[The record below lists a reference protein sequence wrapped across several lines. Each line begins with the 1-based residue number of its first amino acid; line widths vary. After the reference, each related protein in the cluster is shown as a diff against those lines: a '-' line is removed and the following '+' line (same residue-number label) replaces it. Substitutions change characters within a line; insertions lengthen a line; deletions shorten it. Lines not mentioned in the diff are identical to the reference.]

1 MRAAVIDRFGGPEVL
16 RIADVP
22 VPEPRAGEIQICV
35 AYAGVNPA
43 DWKGREGW
51 LARIE
56 GPDYEFPHVVGFDC
70 AGIVSRLGPGVTR
83 FNLGDRVIGWA
94 NQVGRNR
101 GTHAEYVCLPEDNP
115 GRLPDDLDLAVAA
128 SIPVAGLT
136 ALQAARD
143 ADRAAAG
150 PGKHI
155 LIYGAAG
162 GVGSFAVG
170 FARMLGARVAATC
183 SARNVEYVRELGAE
197 HVIDYRRDDIHSA
210 LRAWSPAGVD
220 AIVDIVGL
228 GTLPRPL
235 DLLKPGGID
244 VRIIT
249 LDESDAAGPSAD
261 DAAARGLR
269 ASVVAMYQSSNDLEL
284 IAEALCHGKIKT
296 PHIKV
301 LPLAE
306 IAHAHRRLEE
316 GHTRGKIVLEIAGP
330 VG

>member
-1 MRAAVIDRFGGPEVL
+1 MKAAVIDRFGGPEVL
-16 RIADVP
+16 RIAEVSA
-22 VPEPRAGEIQICV
+22 PEPQAGQVQIKV

-43 DWKGREGW
+43 DWKGRAGW
-51 LARIE
+51 LAKIE
-56 GPDYEFPHVVGFDC
+56 GPDYKFPHVMGFDC
-70 AGIVSRLGPGVTR
+70 AGVVSKLGPGVTR
-83 FNLGDRVIGWA
+83 FKIGDCVLGWA
-94 NQVGRNR
+94 NQVGRNW
-101 GTHAEYVCLPEDNP
+101 GSHAEYVCLPEDNP
-115 GRLPDDLDLAVAA
+115 GRVPDGLDLAVAA

-136 ALQAARD
+136 ALQAVRD

-155 LIYGAAG
+155 LIHGAGG

-183 SARNVEYVRELGAE
+183 STRNVEYVRELGAE
-197 HVIDYRRDDIHSA
+197 HVIDYRRDDIHGA

-249 LDESDAAGPSAD
+249 LDESDAFGPSEA
-261 DAAARGLR
+261 DAAARDLR
-269 ASVVAMYQSSNDLEL
+269 ASVVAMYQSSDDLEF
-284 IAEALCHGKIKT
+284 IADAIHRGRIRA
-296 PHIKV
+296 PHIEV
-301 LPLAE
+301 LPLADVAE
-306 IAHAHRRLEE
+306 AHRRLED
-316 GHTRGKIVLEIAGP
+316 GHTRGKIVLDIAGS
-330 VG
+330 V